1 MKRLILL
8 VTFIFFGIFFTACD
22 TKSEHPD
29 VVTTMFVH
37 YDIVRQLA
45 DDYLTVELL
54 IPLGA
59 DVHSFEATSKDIVK
73 IKNAKL
79 FLFTSLELDTWIQ
92 DEKTIGG
99 DQTVVVNMSQSY
111 VLDLESVDEHDELHY
126 WVDPI
131 IFTQMVDYVLDH
143 LLLIDP
149 EHADH
154 YQRNANLYK
163 QQVLDLHND
172 FITSSLSQST
182 LYFAGHNAFGLF
194 GLRYDLTFVSLF
206 PEFKPDDDLT
216 SQEIISF
223 SNAIREAQTTFLF
236 SEALI
241 EPKAAKAIQNHLRT
255 QNYQLSLLELHT
267 YHNVSQSDW
276 NQKKTYVDLFAQ
288 NIDQLKQGLGVK
300 DHD

>member
-8 VTFIFFGIFFTACD
+8 LTFIFFGIFFTACNLRD
-22 TKSEHPD
+22 EKPD

-99 DQTVVVNMSQSY
+99 ANTIIVNMSQSY
-111 VLDLESVDEHDELHY
+111 ELDLETVDEHDELHY
-126 WVDPI
+126 WVDPL
-131 IFTQMVDYVLDH
+131 IFTQMIDYILDH
-143 LLLIDP
+143 LLMIDP

-163 QQVLDLHND
+163 QQIFDLHNH
-172 FITSSLSQST
+172 FIASSLLQT
-182 LYFAGHNAFGLF
+182 TIYFAGHNAFGLF
-194 GLRYDLTFVSLF
+194 GLRYDLTFISLF

-216 SQEIISF
+216 SQEILTF
-223 SNAIREAQTTFLF
+223 SEAVLRTQTSFLF

-241 EPKAAKAIQNHLRT
+241 EPKAAQAIQNHLRT
-255 QNYQLSLLELHT
+255 QNYDLSLLELHT

-276 NQKKTYVDLFAQ
+276 NQKITYADLFAR
-288 NIDQLKQGLGVK
+288 NIDQLKQGLGVRNN
-300 DHD
+300 D